1 MPNEFKIK
9 NGLIVDQGGISVTG
23 SALITGSV
31 AIVSSG
37 SSVFTVDGTSGRL
50 FSIDDSLSGSLY
62 SVNTAAGL
70 PVIEAFSD
78 NTIRIGQF
86 GKKALFVSQSKV
98 GIGKETDLNGILDIS
113 GSLTVTGSILARG
126 SGSTIIS
133 ISGSLGELFKVID
146 TPTNL
151 LAEVV
156 SGSYKALEVRNDLL
170 YTSGAFEAGGNIT
183 GKNLILNN
191 SSGDE
196 GGELLLAKPTTNTT
210 IAGTGI
216 TIDAYQNRIRIFEQG
231 GNARGTY
238 LDITRMANSVGSE
251 IVTNTYTGSINISS
265 GSIIMKDRPAF
276 RVTGAG
282 GAKAAVTRLSGSYLN
297 VDYQQGSGWDNST
310 GTFTAPIAGL
320 YQVNLVTRTN
330 SNSLG
335 TISQLIVYKNNTGG
349 TTGTTQVMIEY
360 GANTT
365 MNHTGGSTISKL
377 EVGDTLRVVVATG
390 EISFDVNDNF
400 SVAYIG

>member
-183 GKNLILNN
+183 GKNLILTN

>member
-50 FSIDDSLSGSLY
+50 FSIDDSLSGSLF

-126 SGSTIIS
+126 SGSTIMS
-133 ISGSLGELFKVID
+133 VSGSIGELFKVID
-146 TPTNL
+146 TPTNI

-156 SGSYKALEVRNDLL
+156 SGSYKALEIRNDLV
-170 YTSGAFEAGGNIT
+170 YTSGAFQADGIIT
-183 GKNLILNN
+183 GSYFVATNNGNGTNFKVGDDIWIGDVNIANTMQLTGQQTSTSAHIRFGSGSSNPVLGANN
-191 SSGDE
+191 SSNL
-196 GGELLLAKPTTNTT
+196 EL
-210 IAGTGI
+210 
-216 TIDAYQNRIRIFEQG
+216 
-231 GNARGTY
+231 
-238 LDITRMANSVGSE
+238 
-251 IVTNTYTGSINISS
+251 TGSLSIS
-265 GSIIMKDRPAF
+265 GSLTIQNRPAF
-276 RVTGAG
+276 SIYG
-282 GAKAAVTRLSGSYLN
+282 SGTTNNLTTTQNTDGTLN
-297 VDYQQGSGWDNST
+297 SNNFLVDFQQGTSLNTTT
-310 GTFTAPIAGL
+310 GIFTAPIAGL
-320 YQVNLVTRTN
+320 YQVDVIGRN
-330 SNSLG
+330 SGFSSG
-335 TISQLIVYKNNTGG
+335 ISQLGVVKNNSTAGG
-349 TTGTTQVMIEY
+349 NILMIEW
-360 GANTT
+360 AASST
-365 MNHTGGSTISKL
+365 MNHAGGSKIFKL
-377 EVGDTLRVVVATG
+377 AVGDTLRLKVLAG
-390 EISFDVNDNF
+390 QINFDGNDNW

>member
-50 FSIDDSLSGSLY
+50 FSIDDSLSGSLFN
-62 SVNTAAGL
+62 VNTAAGL

-126 SGSTIIS
+126 SGSTIMS
-133 ISGSLGELFKVID
+133 VSGSIGELFKVID
-146 TPTNL
+146 TPTNI

-156 SGSYKALEVRNDLL
+156 SGSYKALEIRNDLV
-170 YTSGAFEAGGNIT
+170 YTSGAFQADGIIT
-183 GKNLILNN
+183 GSYFVATNNGNGTNFKVGDDIWIGDVNIANTMQLTGQQTSTSAHIKFGSGSSNPVLGANN
-191 SSGDE
+191 SSNL
-196 GGELLLAKPTTNTT
+196 ELTGSLSISGSLTVQNRVAFSIYGNGTTNNLTT
-210 IAGTGI
+210 TQNTDGTLNSNNFAVDFQQGTSLNTTTGI
-216 TIDAYQNRIRIFEQG
+216 
-231 GNARGTY
+231 
-238 LDITRMANSVGSE
+238 
-251 IVTNTYTGSINISS
+251 
-265 GSIIMKDRPAF
+265 
-276 RVTGAG
+276 
-282 GAKAAVTRLSGSYLN
+282 
-297 VDYQQGSGWDNST
+297 
-310 GTFTAPIAGL
+310 FTAPVAGL
-320 YQVNLVTRTN
+320 YQVDVIGRN
-330 SNSLG
+330 SGFSSG
-335 TISQLIVYKNNTGG
+335 ISQLAVVKNNSATGG
-349 TTGTTQVMIEY
+349 NILMIEW
-360 GANTT
+360 AASST
-365 MNHTGGSTISKL
+365 MNHAGGSKIFKL
-377 EVGDTLRVVVATG
+377 AVGDTLRLKVLAG
-390 EISFDVNDNF
+390 QINFDANDNW

>member
-9 NGLIVDQGGISVTG
+9 NGLIVDQGGISITG

-183 GKNLILNN
+183 GKNLILTN

-196 GGELLLAKPTTNTT
+196 GGELLLAKPVTNTT
-210 IAGTGI
+210 LVGTGI
-216 TIDAYQNRIRIFEQG
+216 TIDAFQNRIRVFEQG
-231 GNARGTY
+231 GNARGAH
-238 LDITRMANSVGSE
+238 LDITKMQNSANSE

-349 TTGTTQVMIEY
+349 TTGTTQVMIEF

>member
-183 GKNLILNN
+183 GKNLILTN

-335 TISQLIVYKNNTGG
+335 TISQIIVYKNNTGG

-390 EISFDVNDNF
+390 EISFDLNDNF

>member
-50 FSIDDSLSGSLY
+50 FSIDDSLSGSLF

-86 GKKALFVSQSKV
+86 GRKALFVSQSKV

-113 GSLTVTGSILARG
+113 GSVTITGSLFARG

-170 YTSGAFEAGGNIT
+170 YTSGAFQAGGTIT

-238 LDITRMANSVGSE
+238 LDITKMPNSVGSE
-251 IVTNTYTGSINISS
+251 IVTNTYTGSISISS
-265 GSIIMKDRPAF
+265 GSITMKDRPAF

-282 GAKAAVTRLSGSYLN
+282 GAKVAVTRLSGSYLN

-320 YQVNLVTRTN
+320 YQVNLITRTN

-365 MNHTGGSTISKL
+365 MNHVGGSTISKL

-390 EISFDVNDNF
+390 EISFDLNDNF

>member
-126 SGSTIIS
+126 SGSTIMS
-133 ISGSLGELFKVID
+133 VSGSIGELFKVID
-146 TPTNL
+146 TPTNI

-156 SGSYKALEVRNDLL
+156 SGSYKALEIRNDLV
-170 YTSGAFEAGGNIT
+170 YTSGAFQADGIIT
-183 GKNLILNN
+183 GSYFVATNNGNGTNFKVGDDIWIGDVNIANTMQLTGQQTSTSAHIRFGSGSSNPVLGANN
-191 SSGDE
+191 SSNL
-196 GGELLLAKPTTNTT
+196 EL
-210 IAGTGI
+210 
-216 TIDAYQNRIRIFEQG
+216 
-231 GNARGTY
+231 
-238 LDITRMANSVGSE
+238 
-251 IVTNTYTGSINISS
+251 TGSLSIS
-265 GSIIMKDRPAF
+265 GSLTIQNRPAF
-276 RVTGAG
+276 SIYG
-282 GAKAAVTRLSGSYLN
+282 SGTTNNLTTTQNTDGTLN
-297 VDYQQGSGWDNST
+297 SNNFLVDFQQGTSLNTTT
-310 GTFTAPIAGL
+310 GIFTAPIAGL
-320 YQVNLVTRTN
+320 YQVDVIGRN
-330 SNSLG
+330 SGFSSG
-335 TISQLIVYKNNTGG
+335 ISQLGVVKNNSTAGG
-349 TTGTTQVMIEY
+349 NILMIEW
-360 GANTT
+360 AASST
-365 MNHTGGSTISKL
+365 MNHAGGSKIFKL
-377 EVGDTLRVVVATG
+377 AVGDTLRLKVLAG
-390 EISFDVNDNF
+390 QINFDGNDNW

>member
-50 FSIDDSLSGSLY
+50 FSIDDSLSGSLF

-86 GKKALFVSQSKV
+86 GRRALFVSQSKV

-113 GSLTVTGSILARG
+113 GSLTITGSLFARG

-133 ISGSLGELFKVID
+133 ISGSIGELFKVID

-156 SGSYKALEVRNDLL
+156 SGSYKALEIRNDLV
-170 YTSGAFEAGGNIT
+170 YTSGAFQAGGTIT
-183 GKNLILNN
+183 GSYFVATNNGNGTNFKVGDDIWIGDVNLANTMQLTGQQSSTNAHIKFGSGSSNPVLGANN
-191 SSGDE
+191 SSTL
-196 GGELLLAKPTTNTT
+196 EL
-210 IAGTGI
+210 
-216 TIDAYQNRIRIFEQG
+216 
-231 GNARGTY
+231 
-238 LDITRMANSVGSE
+238 
-251 IVTNTYTGSINISS
+251 TGSLSIS
-265 GSIIMKDRPAF
+265 GSLTIQNRPAF

-282 GAKAAVTRLSGSYLN
+282 GGKTAVTTLSGSYLN
-297 VDYQQGSGWDNST
+297 VDYQQGGGWNNST

-320 YQVNLVTRTN
+320 YQVNLVVRTN

-335 TISQLIVYKNNTGG
+335 TISQLIVFKNNTSG
-349 TTGTTQVMIEY
+349 TNGDVQIMIEY

-377 EVGDTLRVVVATG
+377 AVGDTLKMIVAVG
-390 EISFDVNDNF
+390 EISFDTNDNF